1 MELGFE
7 LYSLG
12 SVSMPLPIRL
22 NCNLFN
28 KLNDYRTR
36 VHEIDLDTM
45 DNTQED

>member
-7 LYSLG
+7 LYSLSSG
-12 SVSMPLPIRL
+12 SMPLPIRVY
-22 NCNLFN
+22 CNLFN

-36 VHEIDLDTM
+36 VYERDLDTM